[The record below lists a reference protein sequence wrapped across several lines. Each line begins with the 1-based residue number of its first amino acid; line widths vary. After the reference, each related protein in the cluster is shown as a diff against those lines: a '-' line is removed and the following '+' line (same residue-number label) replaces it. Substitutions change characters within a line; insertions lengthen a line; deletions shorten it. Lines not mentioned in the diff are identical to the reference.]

1 LIGHQFDVLVFPR
14 WSSVRSQLTKA
25 NPPDIL
31 FGAQAVRNALILVVA
46 ILFLMVAYPVAL
58 AQAPSPSP
66 SPTPEPQV
74 PTLKPQP
81 AGVEVD
87 PEDVLRVST
96 TLVTTPALIIGRD
109 RQFVRT
115 LRREDFQ
122 IFDEGVQ
129 QELAFFAP
137 IDKPFTVAL
146 VFDTSRSMLF
156 DLQDLQDAANNFV
169 ESMRP
174 GDRALIISFDKQVK
188 VLAEP
193 TSDRVA
199 LRKAIANLRLG
210 GSSQIYDALDFVL
223 KKQMDQIE
231 GRKAVILFSDG
242 VDNGSLTATSESN
255 LRYAM
260 QSDVLIY
267 PVVFSTYSSL
277 TERRARKS
285 RALPAGSGFNL
296 MDYQRADEYL
306 HQLANATGVVLYRV
320 ADISDLGQAV
330 AGIVEELHNEYGL
343 GYYPKTLG
351 QPGQVRRLEVRVNR
365 PQLVVRA
372 RTSYVVDQSGAVKQ
386 LARQPGAMPS
396 SMPADP
402 SSPSSIGAVPI
413 DRRVPP
419 VKLPKDARWMC
430 KGSDVPGN
438 FVIVQEGFDSHCSA
452 TGRPNDSTNAWFIRK
467 AGPSETVCKG
477 FFIWQG
483 REVTAEAI
491 PTGYVVVG
499 EAQSPVCS
507 PSNDSRRPANAWT
520 IKLPGEQEII
530 CKGFAIP
537 HGYLTRADANA
548 AACPARPA
556 GKNARII
563 VKRTPETRTIW

>member
-1 LIGHQFDVLVFPR
+1 
-14 WSSVRSQLTKA
+14 
-25 NPPDIL
+25 
-31 FGAQAVRNALILVVA
+31 
-46 ILFLMVAYPVAL
+46 
-58 AQAPSPSP
+58 
-66 SPTPEPQV
+66 
-74 PTLKPQP
+74 
-81 AGVEVD
+81 
-87 PEDVLRVST
+87 
-96 TLVTTPALIIGRD
+96 VTTPALIIGRD
-109 RQFVRT
+109 KQFVRT

-129 QELAFFAP
+129 QDLAYFAP

-156 DLQDLQDAANNFV
+156 DLQELQDAARNFV

-174 GDRALIISFDKQVK
+174 GDQALIVSFDKQVK

-210 GSSQIYDALDFVL
+210 GSSRVYDALDFVL
-223 KKQMDQIE
+223 KQQMDQIE
-231 GRKAVILFSDG
+231 GRKALILFSDG
-242 VDNGSLTATSESN
+242 VDNASQTATSESN
-255 LRYAM
+255 LRDAL

-267 PVVFSTYSSL
+267 PIKFSTYTRL
-277 TERRARKS
+277 NEMPARRGRT
-285 RALPAGSGFNL
+285 LPAGSGFNL
-296 MDYQRADEYL
+296 MDYQRADAYL
-306 HQLANATGVVLYRV
+306 HQLANATGVVLYPV

-330 AGIVEELHNEYGL
+330 ASVVEELHNEYGL

-351 QPGQVRRLEVRVNR
+351 RPGEVRRLEVRVNR
-365 PQLVVRA
+365 PQLLVRA
-372 RTSYVVDQSGAVKQ
+372 RTSYVVDQSGAVNQ
-386 LARQPGAMPS
+386 LTRQTRTL
-396 SMPADP
+396 PAEP
-402 SSPSSIGAVPI
+402 SSPSSIGALPI
-413 DRRVPP
+413 DRRVAP

-452 TGRPNDSTNAWFIRK
+452 TGRPNDSTNAWYIRK
-467 AGPSETVCKG
+467 AGLSETVCKG

-499 EAQSPVCS
+499 EVQSPVCS
-507 PSNDSRRPANAWT
+507 PSNDPRRPANAWS
-520 IKLPGEQEII
+520 IKLPGEREIV
-530 CKGFAIP
+530 CKGFTIP
-537 HGYLTRADANA
+537 RGYLTRADANA
-548 AACPARPA
+548 AACPSRPA

-563 VKRTPETRTIW
+563 VKKTSETRTIW